1 MKYNEDMK
9 MEKEIIVSEAS
20 KTLKNLSF
28 AAVIGSRSKKRLSNK
43 VSLTKSLDGGSVS
56 IDLTVREAQALR
68 RFLNDS
74 LE

>member
-9 MEKEIIVSEAS
+9 MEKEIIVTEAS

-43 VSLTKSLDGGSVS
+43 LGNVYASDV
-56 IDLTVREAQALR
+56 IFR
-68 RFLNDS
+68 
-74 LE
+74 